1 MKPTDR
7 ARLIRDDL
15 LAREMGWEKTRVGCK
30 DVASLEFH
38 NVSAVLWSQIRYE
51 EAPNTSSH
59 WLHDRPTRRASRE
72 DPYTLDVWIE
82 GLRVLSI
89 TWNERDELTLLR
101 MVRGLWECEFFEL
114 PLPTGRSSPTI
125 H

>member
-1 MKPTDR
+1 MKRIDR

-15 LAREMGWEKTRVGCK
+15 LARDMAWEKTRVGCK

-38 NVSAVLWSQIRYE
+38 NVSAVLWSQMRYE
-51 EAPNTSSH
+51 EAPNTSSY
-59 WLHDRPTRRASRE
+59 WLHGRATRTTARE

-82 GLRVLSI
+82 GLCVLSI
-89 TWNERDELTLLR
+89 TWNERDDLTLLR
-101 MVRGLWECEFFEL
+101 MVRGFWECEFFEL

>member
-1 MKPTDR
+1 MKRVDR

-15 LAREMGWEKTRVGCK
+15 LARQTGWEKTRVGNK
-30 DVASLEFH
+30 DVASIECHSL
-38 NVSAVLWSQIRYE
+38 NAVLWSQMVYE
-51 EAPNTSSH
+51 EAPDSSTN
-59 WLHDRPTRRASRE
+59 WLYNRPIRRTPRE

-89 TWNERDELTLLR
+89 TWNERDDLTLLR
-101 MVRGLWECEFFEL
+101 MVRGLWECECFQL
-114 PLPTGRSSPTI
+114 PLPTGAFSPTI